1 MDAILSRRFMRTGQ
15 ENLCILEKGYQY
27 NLPIRIGENCWIG
40 GGVVIVP
47 GVTIGDNSVI
57 GAGSIV
63 TRDIPANVVVVGN
76 PCRVMRELNERDK
89 EYYYRD
95 RKIDWSAFDDD
106 TFVGYREENKGR

>member
-1 MDAILSRRFMRTGQ
+1 MRTGR

-27 NLPIRIGENCWIG
+27 NLPLRIGENCWIG

-63 TRDIPANVVVVGN
+63 TRDIPANVVAVGN
-76 PCRVMRELNERDK
+76 PCRVMRELNERDT